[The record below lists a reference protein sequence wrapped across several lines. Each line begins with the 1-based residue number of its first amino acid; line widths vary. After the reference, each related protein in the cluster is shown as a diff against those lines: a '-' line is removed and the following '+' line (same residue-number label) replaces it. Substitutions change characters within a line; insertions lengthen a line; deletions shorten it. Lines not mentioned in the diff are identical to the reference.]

1 MYAATEVG
9 RFVYTVKRD
18 NSDVTVRDHNG
29 NTAYKAAL
37 DSWVI
42 FGKDTLIAKQVGT
55 LDDQQ
60 LLLALLNLVPLDTS
74 LTRPRYTEV

>member
-1 MYAATEVG
+1 MKAATEVG

-18 NSDVTVRDHNG
+18 NADVTVQDHNG
-29 NTAYKAAL
+29 NAMYKAAL

-42 FGKDTLIAKQVGT
+42 FGKDTLVAKQVST

-60 LLLALLNLVPLDTS
+60 LLLALLNLTRLDTS
-74 LTRPRYTEV
+74 LFWSE

>member
-1 MYAATEVG
+1 M
-9 RFVYTVKRD
+9 YTVKRD

-42 FGKDTLIAKQVGT
+42 FGKDTPVAKQVST

-60 LLLALLNLVPLDTS
+60 LLLALRNLVRLDT
-74 LTRPRYTEV
+74 LLLRPE